1 MIFSATF
8 LILLISFASSTTE
21 EDCAAKTNCLS
32 CLEVENCYFCYKFE
46 DLKKGSSEPK
56 CLLVNGT
63 SSTCV
68 DSDKKRSKRC
78 VEELGGD
85 AKDSVRYAIGFSILA
100 ASILVDVAIR
110 LFSRR
115 RALKDEYAHL

>member
-1 MIFSATF
+1 MLLSSIFLA
-8 LILLISFASSTTE
+8 LLISFASSTPE
-21 EDCAAKTNCLS
+21 EDCAAKVNCLS

-46 DLKKGSSEPK
+46 ENKGTFKPQ
-56 CLLVNGT
+56 CLFINAT
-63 SSTCV
+63 SPVCT

-85 AKDSVRYAIGFSILA
+85 AKNSVRYAIGFSILA
-100 ASILVDVAIR
+100 ASILVDIVIR

-115 RALKDEYAHL
+115 RALKDEYTHL